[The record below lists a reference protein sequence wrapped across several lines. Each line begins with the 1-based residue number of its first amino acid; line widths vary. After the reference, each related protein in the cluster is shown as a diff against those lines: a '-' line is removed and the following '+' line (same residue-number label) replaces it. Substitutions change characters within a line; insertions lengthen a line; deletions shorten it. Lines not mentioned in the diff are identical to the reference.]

1 MSSIS
6 YSLKNNW
13 GIHLLA
19 LSIALLLVFF
29 KNHYVPSEQVKLE
42 TNSTEFECSDNEQ

>member
-6 YSLKNNW
+6 DSLKNNW

-19 LSIALLLVFF
+19 LAIALLLVFF
-29 KNHYVPSEQVKLE
+29 KEHYVPSQKAKLE
-42 TNSTEFECSDNEQ
+42 TNSAEFECGDNE